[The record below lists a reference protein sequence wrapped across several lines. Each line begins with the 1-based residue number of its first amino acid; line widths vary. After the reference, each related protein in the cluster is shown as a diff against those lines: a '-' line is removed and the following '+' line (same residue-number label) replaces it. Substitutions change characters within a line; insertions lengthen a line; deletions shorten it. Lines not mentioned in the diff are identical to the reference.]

1 MLESDI
7 QTEIEFIICQGGTM
21 SDIFEKVTND
31 QDIFKKIL
39 SKVPGFSGYIE
50 RSNRRSS
57 DKLLREAVANHFEE
71 LWKRVSSLE
80 RDLISQGGI
89 AYVGDMESAALKLRQ
104 FIDRVRTASYGY
116 SGLFDAIKINQEEL
130 AKLYQYDYSLL
141 TMADDVS
148 HAIDNVESAMG
159 SDGLKAAIRNLISST
174 QQCVTTYNKRS
185 EVITGGVNSAAQ

>member
-1 MLESDI
+1 
-7 QTEIEFIICQGGTM
+7 M
-21 SDIFEKVTND
+21 SDLFERVTND
-31 QDIFKKIL
+31 QDIFKQIL

-174 QQCVTTYNKRS
+174 QQCITTYNKRS
-185 EVITGGVNSAAQ
+185 EVITTGGVNSAAQ